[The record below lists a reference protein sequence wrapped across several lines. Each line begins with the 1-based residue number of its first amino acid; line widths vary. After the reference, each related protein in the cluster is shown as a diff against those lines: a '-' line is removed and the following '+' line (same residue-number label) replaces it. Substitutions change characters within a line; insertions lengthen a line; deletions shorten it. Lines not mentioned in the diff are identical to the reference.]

1 MFGWK
6 YAILGL
12 FRNQSV
18 IFTFRFLGMDRR
30 GVSFFLKFVNRLLG
44 FSGKNRTFIAPKAE
58 YVYEKLEKTLRQN
71 TNF

>member
-6 YAILGL
+6 YAILGP

-18 IFTFRFLGMDRR
+18 IFTFRFWGWIGEGYL
-30 GVSFFLKFVNRLLG
+30 FLKFANRLLG